1 MQNIPVLPPYSD
13 SEQRQK
19 PSGNIF
25 PHPPPPPPK
34 QQDALA
40 ALQRGGELE
49 RRASR
54 RFSAY
59 QIQKHLG
66 GTNGIPMIPPS
77 QNSPVPNRGRD
88 VRESMNAVRIR
99 GSLLHTRQRSTQ
111 R

>member
-1 MQNIPVLPPYSD
+1 MVRRMEVVLGREASAVWEKWRNLSRHAPPAP
-13 SEQRQK
+13 Q
-19 PSGNIF
+19 
-25 PHPPPPPPK
+25 

-66 GTNGIPMIPPS
+66 TNGIPMPPV
-77 QNSPVPNRGRD
+77 QNSPIPNRGRD
-88 VRESMNAVRIR
+88 VRESMNAVRVR
-99 GSLLHTRQRSTQ
+99 GSVLH
-111 R
+111 